1 MDPRFA
7 DLAGC
12 IEAIRPALESLADTA
27 QRVRPNKDNLFVS
40 VIYDRAMWERVQDH
54 IARWGRKQM
63 HEHRL
68 RTGARPKDAFDR
80 ATAMPIKEPPRY
92 STIPAAGS

>member
-27 QRVRPNKDNLFVS
+27 QRVSPNKDNLFVS
-40 VIYDRAMWERVQDH
+40 VIYDRAMWECVQDH
-54 IARWGRKQM
+54 IARWGRKQV
-63 HEHRL
+63 HEHRV
-68 RTGARPKDAFDR
+68 RTGARPKDAFDG
-80 ATAMPIKEPPRY
+80 ATAMSIEEPPRY